1 MVFNPIFESHAIVQ
15 EIVQLVY
22 NYINGSEAV
31 RNFPVS
37 PAKLNWSGIL
47 KQVEVVYK
55 DMWTGSTLIYTAPS
69 ILQHYRDVL

>member
-1 MVFNPIFESHAIVQ
+1 MVFNPIFESHA
-15 EIVQLVY
+15 EIVQLMY

-55 DMWTGSTLIYTAPS
+55 D
-69 ILQHYRDVL
+69 R